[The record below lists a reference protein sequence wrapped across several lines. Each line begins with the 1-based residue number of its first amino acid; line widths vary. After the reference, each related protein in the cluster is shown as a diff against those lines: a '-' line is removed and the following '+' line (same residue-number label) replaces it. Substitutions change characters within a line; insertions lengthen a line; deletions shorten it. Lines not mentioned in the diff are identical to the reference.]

1 MFKKVLL
8 ILTLCLSTIGLS
20 GCGKSVKN
28 GVEFVNG
35 LDVKLQE
42 ISLSQE
48 YLDWEKENDNKYNNA
63 SQANKE
69 DSGSGFFVSITNNT
83 KYYFNNMPIGIIVDS
98 EQLTLDNLKEN
109 EYTVATRKLILAPG
123 DTFRTPVGDVKADSK
138 ITLVPDYKEGGEKD
152 DLTTD
157 SDIKDLDS
165 KFFEKYVT
173 KKSSDKM
180 LYPSEVSVGKPSY
193 SKGILFSGLS
203 VEITNNSD
211 KEIGEIDTSKQD
223 VFFPGIVQD
232 KQIMGFA
239 IFTRTDNVDNTS
251 RFKLPAKGTA
261 TAKFLYIGPAENVE
275 NYTLQF
281 NGLALE

>member
-1 MFKKVLL
+1 MFKKGLS

-42 ISLSQE
+42 VMPSQE
-48 YLDWEKENDNKYNNA
+48 YLDW
-63 SQANKE
+63 
-69 DSGSGFFVSITNNT
+69 
-83 KYYFNNMPIGIIVDS
+83 
-98 EQLTLDNLKEN
+98 LKEN

-123 DTFRTPVGDVKADSK
+123 DTFTTVVEDVKADSK
-138 ITLVPDYKEGGEKD
+138 ITLVPDYKEGGDKD

-173 KKSSDKM
+173 KESSDKM
-180 LYPSEVSVGKPSY
+180 LYPSDVSAGKPSY
-193 SKGILFSGLS
+193 KNGVIFSGLS
-203 VEITNNSD
+203 VEISNNSD
-211 KEIGEIDTSKQD
+211 KEVGVTDTSKQD
-223 VFFPGIVQD
+223 VFFPIIVQD
-232 KQIMGFA
+232 KQIMGAA
-239 IFTRTDNVDNTS
+239 IFTRTDNDDNTAG
-251 RFKLPAKGTA
+251 FKLPAKGTA

>member
-1 MFKKVLL
+1 MFKKGLL

-42 ISLSQE
+42 VTPSQE
-48 YLDWEKENDNKYNNA
+48 YLDWLKENSNKNNNA
-63 SQANKE
+63 SQDNKE
-69 DSGSGFFVSITNNT
+69 DSGVVVSITNNT
-83 KYYFNNMPIGIIVDS
+83 KYYFNNMPVGIIVDS

-123 DTFRTPVGDVKADSK
+123 DTFTTIVDDVKADSK
-138 ITLVPDYKEGGEKD
+138 ITLVPDYKEGGDKD

-165 KFFEKYVT
+165 KFFDKYVT
-173 KKSSDKM
+173 KESSDKM
-180 LYPSEVSVGKPSY
+180 LYPSDVNVGKPSY
-193 SKGILFSGLS
+193 KNGVIFSGLS
-203 VEITNNSD
+203 VEISNNSD
-211 KEIGEIDTSKQD
+211 KEVGVTDTSKQD
-223 VFFPGIVQD
+223 VFFPIIVQD
-232 KQIMGFA
+232 KQIMGAA
-239 IFTRTDNVDNTS
+239 IFTTTDNDDDTPG
-251 RFKLPAKGTA
+251 FKLPAKGTA
-261 TAKFLYIGPAENVE
+261 IAKFLYIGPAENVE

>member
-1 MFKKVLL
+1 
-8 ILTLCLSTIGLS
+8 
-20 GCGKSVKN
+20 
-28 GVEFVNG
+28 
-35 LDVKLQE
+35 
-42 ISLSQE
+42 
-48 YLDWEKENDNKYNNA
+48 
-63 SQANKE
+63 
-69 DSGSGFFVSITNNT
+69 
-83 KYYFNNMPIGIIVDS
+83 MPIGIIADS

-109 EYTVATRKLILAPG
+109 EYTVAARKLILAPG
-123 DTFRTPVGDVKADSK
+123 DTFTTVVDDAKADSK
-138 ITLVPDYKEGGEKD
+138 ITLVPDYKEGGKKD

-165 KFFEKYVT
+165 KFFDKYVT
-173 KKSSDKM
+173 KEGSDKM
-180 LYPSEVSVGKPSY
+180 LYPSDVKVGKPSY
-193 SKGILFSGLS
+193 TKGIIFSGLS

-211 KEIGEIDTSKQD
+211 KEIGETDTSDQD
-223 VFFPGIVQD
+223 VFFPIIVQD

-261 TAKFLYIGPAENVE
+261 TAKFLYIGPAENVK

>member
-1 MFKKVLL
+1 MFKKGLL

-20 GCGKSVKN
+20 GCGKSAKN
-28 GVEFVNG
+28 GVEFVNS

-42 ISLSQE
+42 VTPSQE
-48 YLDWEKENDNKYNNA
+48 YLDWEKENNNKDNNA
-63 SQANKE
+63 SQADVK
-69 DSGSGFFVSITNNT
+69 DSGVVISITNNT
-83 KYYFNNMPIGIIVDS
+83 KYYFNNMPIGIIVND

-109 EYTVATRKLILAPG
+109 EYSVATRKLILAPG
-123 DTFRTPVGDVKADSK
+123 DTFTTAVKDTKADSK

-165 KFFEKYVT
+165 KFFDKYVT
-173 KKSSDKM
+173 KEGSDKM
-180 LYPSEVSVGKPSY
+180 LYPSDVKVGKPSY
-193 SKGILFSGLS
+193 TKGIIFSGLS

-211 KEIGEIDTSKQD
+211 KEVGEIDTSDQD
-223 VFFPGIVQD
+223 VFFPMVVQD
-232 KQIMGFA
+232 KQFMGA
-239 IFTRTDNVDNTS
+239 ALFTRTDNVDNTS

-261 TAKFLYIGPAENVE
+261 TAKFLYFGPENVE
-275 NYTLQF
+275 KFTLQF

>member
-1 MFKKVLL
+1 MFKKGLL
-8 ILTLCLSTIGLS
+8 ILTLCLTTIGLS
-20 GCGKSVKN
+20 GCGKSFKN

-42 ISLSQE
+42 VTPSQE
-48 YLDWEKENDNKYNNA
+48 YLDWLKENSNKNNNA
-63 SQANKE
+63 SQDNKE
-69 DSGSGFFVSITNNT
+69 DSGVVISITNNT
-83 KYYFNNMPIGIIVDS
+83 KYYFNNMPVGIVVDS

-123 DTFRTPVGDVKADSK
+123 DTFTTIVDDVKADSK
-138 ITLVPDYKEGGEKD
+138 ITLVPDYKEGGDKD

-165 KFFEKYVT
+165 KFFNKYVT
-173 KKSSDKM
+173 KESSDKM
-180 LYPSEVSVGKPSY
+180 LYPSDVIVGKPSY
-193 SKGILFSGLS
+193 KNGVMFSSLS
-203 VEITNNSD
+203 VEISNNSD
-211 KEIGEIDTSKQD
+211 KEVGVTDTSKQD
-223 VFFPGIVQD
+223 VFFPIIVQD
-232 KQIMGFA
+232 KQIMGAA
-239 IFTRTDNVDNTS
+239 IFTRTDNGDDTAG
-251 RFKLPAKGTA
+251 FKLPAKGTA

>member
-1 MFKKVLL
+1 MFKKGLL

-20 GCGKSVKN
+20 GCGKSFKN

-42 ISLSQE
+42 VTPSQE
-48 YLDWEKENDNKYNNA
+48 YLDWLKENSNKNNNA
-63 SQANKE
+63 SQDNKE
-69 DSGSGFFVSITNNT
+69 DSGVVVSITNNT
-83 KYYFNNMPIGIIVDS
+83 KYYFNNMQVGIIVDS

-123 DTFRTPVGDVKADSK
+123 DTFTTVVEDTKADSK
-138 ITLVPDYKEGGEKD
+138 ITLVPDYKEGGDKD

-165 KFFEKYVT
+165 KFFDKYVT
-173 KKSSDKM
+173 KESSDKM
-180 LYPSEVSVGKPSY
+180 LYPSDVKVGKPSY
-193 SKGILFSGLS
+193 KNGILFSGLS
-203 VEITNNSD
+203 VEISNNSD
-211 KEIGEIDTSKQD
+211 KEVGVTDTSKQD
-223 VFFPGIVQD
+223 VFFPIIVQD
-232 KQIMGFA
+232 KQIMGAA
-239 IFTRTDNVDNTS
+239 IFTRTDNGDDTAG
-251 RFKLPAKGTA
+251 FKLPAKGTA

>member
-1 MFKKVLL
+1 MFKKGLL

-20 GCGKSVKN
+20 GCGKSFKN

-42 ISLSQE
+42 VTPSQE
-48 YLDWEKENDNKYNNA
+48 YLDWLKENSNKNNNA
-63 SQANKE
+63 SQADEN
-69 DSGSGFFVSITNNT
+69 DSGVVVSITNNT
-83 KYYFNNMPIGIIVDS
+83 KYYFNNMPVGIIVDS

-123 DTFRTPVGDVKADSK
+123 DTFTTVVEDVKADSK
-138 ITLVPDYKEGGEKD
+138 ITLVPDYKEGGDKD
-152 DLTTD
+152 DLTAD

-173 KKSSDKM
+173 KESSDKM
-180 LYPSEVSVGKPSY
+180 LYPSDVNVGKASY
-193 SKGILFSGLS
+193 KNGVMFSSLS
-203 VEITNNSD
+203 VEISNNSD
-211 KEIGEIDTSKQD
+211 KEVGVTDTSKQD
-223 VFFPGIVQD
+223 VFFPIIVQD
-232 KQIMGFA
+232 KQIMGAA
-239 IFTRTDNVDNTS
+239 IFTRTDNDDNTGG
-251 RFKLPAKGTA
+251 FKLPAKGTA

>member
-1 MFKKVLL
+1 MFKKGLL

-20 GCGKSVKN
+20 GCGKSYKN

-42 ISLSQE
+42 VTPSQE
-48 YLDWEKENDNKYNNA
+48 YLDWLKENSNKNNNA
-63 SQANKE
+63 SQDNKE
-69 DSGSGFFVSITNNT
+69 DSGVVVSITNNT
-83 KYYFNNMPIGIIVDS
+83 KYYFNNMPVGIIVDS

-123 DTFRTPVGDVKADSK
+123 DTFTTVVEDVKADSK
-138 ITLVPDYKEGGEKD
+138 ITLVPDYKEGGDKD

-165 KFFEKYVT
+165 KFFNKYVT
-173 KKSSDKM
+173 KESSDKM
-180 LYPSEVSVGKPSY
+180 LYPSDVIVGKPSY
-193 SKGILFSGLS
+193 KNGVMFSSLS
-203 VEITNNSD
+203 VEISNNSD
-211 KEIGEIDTSKQD
+211 KEVGVTDTSKQD
-223 VFFPGIVQD
+223 VFFPIIVQD
-232 KQIMGFA
+232 KQIMGAA
-239 IFTRTDNVDNTS
+239 IFTRTDNGDDTAG
-251 RFKLPAKGTA
+251 FKLPAKGTA

>member
-1 MFKKVLL
+1 MFKKGLL

-20 GCGKSVKN
+20 GCGKSTKN
-28 GVEFVNG
+28 GVEFVNN

-42 ISLSQE
+42 VTPSQE
-48 YLDWEKENDNKYNNA
+48 YLDWLKENNNKDNNA
-63 SQANKE
+63 SQADEK
-69 DSGSGFFVSITNNT
+69 DSGVVISITNNT
-83 KYYFNNMPIGIIVDS
+83 KYYFNNMPIGIIVND

-123 DTFRTPVGDVKADSK
+123 DTFTTVVDDVKADSK
-138 ITLVPDYKEGGEKD
+138 ITLVPTYKEGSQKD
-152 DLTTD
+152 NLTTD

-165 KFFEKYVT
+165 KFFDKYVT
-173 KKSSDKM
+173 KESSDKM

-193 SKGILFSGLS
+193 KNGIMFSGLS

-211 KEIGEIDTSKQD
+211 KEIGEIDTSDQD
-223 VFFPGIVQD
+223 VFFPIIVQD
-232 KQIMGFA
+232 KQIMGAA
-239 IFTRTDNVDNTS
+239 IFTRTDNVENTS

-261 TAKFLYIGPAENVE
+261 TAKFLYFGPENVE

>member
-1 MFKKVLL
+1 MFKKGLL

-20 GCGKSVKN
+20 GCGKSFKN

-42 ISLSQE
+42 VTPSQE
-48 YLDWEKENDNKYNNA
+48 YLDWLKENSNKNSNA
-63 SQANKE
+63 SQDNKE
-69 DSGSGFFVSITNNT
+69 DSGVVVSITNNT
-83 KYYFNNMPIGIIVDS
+83 KYYFNNMPVGIIVDS

-109 EYTVATRKLILAPG
+109 EYSVATRKLILAPG
-123 DTFRTPVGDVKADSK
+123 DTFTTVVDDVKADSK

-165 KFFEKYVT
+165 KFFDKYVT
-173 KKSSDKM
+173 KESSDKM
-180 LYPSEVSVGKPSY
+180 LYPSDVNVGKPSY
-193 SKGILFSGLS
+193 KNGVIFSGLS
-203 VEITNNSD
+203 VEISNNSD
-211 KEIGEIDTSKQD
+211 KEVGVTDTSKQD
-223 VFFPGIVQD
+223 VFFPIIVQD
-232 KQIMGFA
+232 KQIMGAA
-239 IFTRTDNVDNTS
+239 IFTRTDNDDDTPG
-251 RFKLPAKGTA
+251 FKLPAKGTA

>member
-1 MFKKVLL
+1 MFKKGLL

-20 GCGKSVKN
+20 GCGKSFKN

-42 ISLSQE
+42 VTPSQE
-48 YLDWEKENDNKYNNA
+48 YLDWLKENSNKNNNA
-63 SQANKE
+63 SQDNKE
-69 DSGSGFFVSITNNT
+69 DSGVVVSITNNT
-83 KYYFNNMPIGIIVDS
+83 KYYFNNMPVGIIVDS

-123 DTFRTPVGDVKADSK
+123 DTFTTVVEDTKADSK
-138 ITLVPDYKEGGEKD
+138 ITLVPDYKEGDDKD

-165 KFFEKYVT
+165 KFFDKFVT
-173 KKSSDKM
+173 KESSDKM
-180 LYPSEVSVGKPSY
+180 LYPSDVNVGKPSY
-193 SKGILFSGLS
+193 KNGVMFSGLS
-203 VEITNNSD
+203 VEISNNSD
-211 KEIGEIDTSKQD
+211 KEVGVTDTSKQD
-223 VFFPGIVQD
+223 VFFPIIVQD
-232 KQIMGFA
+232 KQIMGAA
-239 IFTRTDNVDNTS
+239 IFTRTDNGDDTAG
-251 RFKLPAKGTA
+251 FKLPAKGTA
-261 TAKFLYIGPAENVE
+261 TAKFFYIGPAENVE